1 MAAEPPY
8 LRIAAAIKDRI
19 ARGELKAGQKIPST
33 RRITQEWGVAMATAT
48 KVIAALRDDGVVD
61 TKPGAG
67 TVVRSVQPAQS
78 QQIAPKIAPEPD
90 LSRDRIVRAAIAVA
104 DAEGLQMVSMRRV
117 ATDLGVATMSLYRHV
132 SSKDDLV
139 LYMADTVF
147 GEQPFPQQAPPGWRA
162 CLELAARLMWTVCR
176 RHPWAAEALSMT
188 RPRVSPNLLVYT
200 EWVLAVLRRFDMSM
214 DEIMYTHLNLYGYV
228 RGTALTL
235 QSETQARQETGMTHQ
250 EWMRTEEPA
259 LENLLATGRYPAMAA
274 MIADEFDY
282 DLDKVFEYGLRLLL
296 DGVERQ
302 VRDYTEQ
309 PANKARR
316 NP

>member
-1 MAAEPPY
+1 MPAEPPY
-8 LRIAAAIKDRI
+8 LRIAAEIKDRI

-48 KVIAALRDDGVVD
+48 KVIATLREDGVVD

-67 TVVRSVQPAQS
+67 TVVRSVQMPH
-78 QQIAPKIAPEPD
+78 APKIAPEPD
-90 LSRDRIVRAAIAVA
+90 LSRDRIVRAAITVA
-104 DAEGLQMVSMRRV
+104 DAEGLPMVTMRRV

-188 RPRVSPNLLVYT
+188 RPRVSPNLLAYT
-200 EWVLAVLRRFDMSM
+200 EWVLAVLQRFDMSV
-214 DEIMYTHLNLYGYV
+214 DEMMYTHLNLYGHV
-228 RGTALTL
+228 RGLALTL
-235 QSETQARQETGMTHQ
+235 QSETQARQDTGVTHQ
-250 EWMRTEEPA
+250 EWIETEEPA
-259 LENLLATGRYPAMAA
+259 LENLLVTGRYPAMAVVLA
-274 MIADEFDY
+274 GDFGY
-282 DLDKVFEYGLRLLL
+282 DLDTMFEYGLRLLL
-296 DGVERQ
+296 DGVDRQ
-302 VRDYTEQ
+302 LRDYTEQ
-309 PANKARR
+309 PADRARR
-316 NP
+316 DR

>member
-1 MAAEPPY
+1 VPAEPPY
-8 LRIAAAIKDRI
+8 LRIAAEIKDRI

-33 RRITQEWGVAMATAT
+33 RRITKEWGVAMATAT
-48 KVIAALRDDGVVD
+48 KVIAALRDAGVVD

-67 TVVRSVQPAQS
+67 TVVRSEQLTPTQ
-78 QQIAPKIAPEPD
+78 KIAPEPD
-90 LSRDRIVRAAIAVA
+90 LSRDRIVRAAITVA

-147 GEQPFPQQAPPGWRA
+147 GEQPFPRQAPPGWRA

-188 RPRVSPNLLVYT
+188 RPRVSPNLLAYT

-214 DEIMYTHLNLYGYV
+214 AEIMYTHLNLYGHV
-228 RGTALTL
+228 RGLALTL
-235 QSETQARQETGMTHQ
+235 QSETQARQDTGMTHQ
-250 EWMRTEEPA
+250 EWMETEEPA
-259 LENLLATGRYPAMAA
+259 LVNLLATGRYPAMAA
-274 MIADEFDY
+274 IITDEFDY
-282 DLDKVFEYGLRLLL
+282 ELDKVFEYGLRLLL

-302 VRDYTEQ
+302 LRDYTEQ
-309 PANKARR
+309 PENRARR
-316 NP
+316 DR

>member
-1 MAAEPPY
+1 VPAEPPY
-8 LRIAAAIKDRI
+8 LRIAAEIKDRI

-48 KVIAALRDDGVVD
+48 KVIAALRDDGIVD

-67 TVVRSVQPAQS
+67 TVVRSAHVTRPQKA
-78 QQIAPKIAPEPD
+78 APEPD

-104 DAEGLQMVSMRRV
+104 DAEGLPMVSMRRV

-162 CLELAARLMWTVCR
+162 CLELAARLMWTICR

-188 RPRVSPNLLVYT
+188 RPRVSPNLLAYT

-214 DEIMYTHLNLYGYV
+214 DEMMYTHLNLYGHV
-228 RGTALTL
+228 RGLAMTL
-235 QSETQARQETGMTHQ
+235 QSETQARQDTGMTHQ
-250 EWMRTEEPA
+250 EWMETEEPA
-259 LENLLATGRYPAMAA
+259 LVNLLATGRYPAMAA
-274 MIADEFDY
+274 IFTGEFDY
-282 DLDKVFEYGLRLLL
+282 ELDKVFEYGLRLLL

-302 VRDYTEQ
+302 LRDYTEQ
-309 PANKARR
+309 PATRARR
-316 NP
+316 DP